1 MCGLRARALP
11 SHGDVGAIGSA
22 DCGALCRLRRVC
34 DRCIQVCVSLGSE
47 RADGERPSGN
57 SWVYGVILA
66 VLAALSN
73 NVGVNMQKLAWTK
86 KQLKLA
92 RGPVCVLCV
101 LKRIRGAIT

>member
-1 MCGLRARALP
+1 
-11 SHGDVGAIGSA
+11 VGAIGSA

-92 RGPVCVLCV
+92 RGPVCV
-101 LKRIRGAIT
+101 IRGCERAHSKSESAG

>member
-1 MCGLRARALP
+1 
-11 SHGDVGAIGSA
+11 
-22 DCGALCRLRRVC
+22 
-34 DRCIQVCVSLGSE
+34 
-47 RADGERPSGN
+47 
-57 SWVYGVILA
+57 VYGVILA